1 MEVNKYNIKMDMD
14 NLSRKKVLLFAIIL
28 WQSSL
33 GTKADLVSSLNLGQ
47 NGYKKFEDG
56 FLIQWGKGTNSSLG
70 NMTVWLNIAFNDTNY
85 SLATTMET
93 VSNEQSVY
101 TATPYAKYA
110 SYFSVRRRYAT
121 ATDNGDTSKSFNW
134 IAIGRWK

>member
-1 MEVNKYNIKMDMD
+1 MSSF
-14 NLSRKKVLLFAIIL
+14 SRKLVLFLVTII

-33 GTKADLVSSLNLGQ
+33 GTKADLVNSLNLGQ

-56 FLIQWGKGTNSSLG
+56 FLIQWGKGINSSLG

-121 ATDNGDTSKSFNW
+121 ATDNGDTARSFNW

>member
-1 MEVNKYNIKMDMD
+1 MV
-14 NLSRKKVLLFAIIL
+14 VLFAMIF

-33 GTKADLVSSLNLGQ
+33 GTKSDLVNSVNLGQ

-56 FLIQWGKGTNSSLG
+56 FLIQWGKGTNSSVG

-93 VSNEQSVY
+93 VSGEQSVY
-101 TATPYAKYA
+101 TATPYAKYV

-121 ATDNGDTSKSFNW
+121 ATDNGDTARSFNW

>member
-1 MEVNKYNIKMDMD
+1 MKDF
-14 NLSRKKVLLFAIIL
+14 SRKIVVVLIVIFA
-28 WQSSL
+28 QSSL
-33 GTKADLVSSLNLGQ
+33 GTKADLVNSVNLGQ

-56 FLIQWGKGTNSSLG
+56 FLIQWGKGANSSVG

-85 SLATTMET
+85 SLTTTMET
-93 VSNEQSVY
+93 VSGEQSVY

-121 ATDNGDTSKSFNW
+121 ATDNGDTARSFNW